1 MDDFELSIDHP
12 MLTIAK
18 ISFDMCLKQM
28 IDKAIE
34 TGSMEGTA
42 TLKISFDIS
51 EETDKDTGEVFKQPS
66 ISYKVNYNVPMK
78 YGTDGEII
86 EKSRLIDKRDGGW
99 MLVGNQISMDE
110 LLKGKGKR

>member
-18 ISFDMCLKQM
+18 TSFDMCLKQM

-42 TLKISFDIS
+42 KF
-51 EETDKDTGEVFKQPS
+51 
-66 ISYKVNYNVPMK
+66 
-78 YGTDGEII
+78 
-86 EKSRLIDKRDGGW
+86 W
-99 MLVGNQISMDE
+99 
-110 LLKGKGKR
+110 

>member
-18 ISFDMCLKQM
+18 ISFNMCLKQM

-42 TLKISFDIS
+42 TLKVSFDIS
-51 EETDKDTGEVFKQPS
+51 EETDKETGEVFKQPQ
-66 ISYKVNYNVPMK
+66 ISYNANFSVPMK
-78 YGTDGEII
+78 LGTSGKIVER
-86 EKSRLIDKRDGGW
+86 SRLIDKRDGGW

-110 LLKGKGKR
+110 LLKEKKK